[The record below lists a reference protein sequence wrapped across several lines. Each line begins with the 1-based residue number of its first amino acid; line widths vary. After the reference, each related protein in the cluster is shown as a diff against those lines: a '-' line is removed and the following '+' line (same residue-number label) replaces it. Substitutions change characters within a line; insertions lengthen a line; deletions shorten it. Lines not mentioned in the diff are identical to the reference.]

1 MRVFSFH
8 MERTTVFKVDAVYL
22 GKIRVGGEDF
32 DIPVH
37 LGQELSEVLLNRQW
51 PKNQQLVVDIPSKVL
66 TLG

>member
-8 MERTTVFKVDAVYL
+8 TERTTVFKVDAVYL
-22 GKIRVGGEDF
+22 EKIRVYGEDF

-37 LGQELSEVLLNRQW
+37 VGQEFSKVLLNRQSL
-51 PKNQQLVVDIPSKVL
+51 KNQQLVVDIPSKVL

>member
-8 MERTTVFKVDAVYL
+8 TERTTVFKVDAVYL
-22 GKIRVGGEDF
+22 GKIGVGGEDF

-37 LGQELSEVLLNRQW
+37 VGQELSKVLLNRQSL
-51 PKNQQLVVDIPSKVL
+51 KNQRLVVDIPSKVL

>member
-1 MRVFSFH
+1 M
-8 MERTTVFKVDAVYL
+8 DAVYL

-37 LGQELSEVLLNRQW
+37 VGQEFSKVLLNRQSL
-51 PKNQQLVVDIPSKVL
+51 KNQRLVVDIPSKVL